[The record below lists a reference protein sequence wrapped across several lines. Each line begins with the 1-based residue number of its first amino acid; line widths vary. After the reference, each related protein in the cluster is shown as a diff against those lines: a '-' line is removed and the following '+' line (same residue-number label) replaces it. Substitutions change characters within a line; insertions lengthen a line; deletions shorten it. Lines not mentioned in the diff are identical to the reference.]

1 MYPVGSTSIFNT
13 FESLEKYFQSQFYT
27 SFANGRRNSF
37 LTAAFF
43 FFCSKYFPVTLYILC
58 FFVVVGYLVSIFWFQ
73 LYRFGSLKRDTL
85 FPAHV
90 IESQA
95 TVNSKSVAALNLYS
109 RHGQFSRREFVCVY
123 EKSVRKQPM
132 KTKGKILASC

>member
-27 SFANGRRNSF
+27 SFANGRRNFF

-43 FFCSKYFPVTLYILC
+43 FFLQLFSCYFVYSL
-58 FFVVVGYLVSIFWFQ
+58 FFVVVGYLVFIFWFQ

-123 EKSVRKQPM
+123 EKSVRTQPM
-132 KTKGKILASC
+132 KMKGEILASC